1 MLSIAVLFAS
11 NRNGGKKKEEEE
23 GITDTLVSAK
33 TKISLKALLRRG
45 LLLTDMFIFDHPSFS
60 LKSEQARDKL

>member
-11 NRNGGKKKEEEE
+11 NRNGRRKKEEEE
-23 GITDTLVSAK
+23 ERRITDTLISAK

-45 LLLTDMFIFDHPSFS
+45 LVLKFTSTVLLQCHVD
-60 LKSEQARDKL
+60 LVG